1 MLVTIII
8 IIILI
13 FLILWGV
20 YLRNSIEVEVAVK
33 ILSILLDMYI
43 QGRINEADYKKSSDK
58 IKDNFNFIERFI
70 YNLRYK

>member
-1 MLVTIII
+1 M
-8 IIILI
+8 
-13 FLILWGV
+13 WGV

>member
-1 MLVTIII
+1 MLVTITI

>member
-1 MLVTIII
+1 MLVTI